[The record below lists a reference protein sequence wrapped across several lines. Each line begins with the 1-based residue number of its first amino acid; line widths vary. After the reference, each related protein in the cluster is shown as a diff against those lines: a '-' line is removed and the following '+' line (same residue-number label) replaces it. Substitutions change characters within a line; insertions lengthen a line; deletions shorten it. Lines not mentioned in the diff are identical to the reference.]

1 MNTIRILF
9 KYLIIPALLIWFG
22 AFLNDRY
29 AHKRVVTIP
38 TTVIDRYNHRLHL
51 EEPIRHSGYYEFPI
65 ILFDGKNYR
74 RIDKYAF
81 GKELGIKFE
90 GE

>member
-29 AHKRVVTIP
+29 AHKRAVTIP
-38 TTVIDRYNHRLHL
+38 TTVIDKCNHRLHL
-51 EEPIRHSGYYEFPI
+51 EEPMGHSGYYELPI
-65 ILFDGKNYR
+65 ILLMAKTIDG
-74 RIDKYAF
+74 
-81 GKELGIKFE
+81 
-90 GE
+90 